1 MFDYYIFSD
10 IIIYTK
16 EEIMDNLAILN
27 IKFNKINIFD
37 KIINFDFFTNDKVF
51 DREGTSNISGS
62 VNSNNVISIVGLNAV
77 GKTTLLKIIHFIL
90 EIIINNKSL
99 NEIKN
104 ILFFSMDSF
113 SYEVTFYQ
121 NNTFHKIS
129 SFVERDSDVKNELKI
144 KYKNEYLKSVSK
156 SKIKSKVDL
165 KKFISEELND
175 SNSDLIRENLDSQ
188 LKQILKEDDSII
200 AIITKDN
207 GVLVRDMIGSVNL
220 NFLNVKNS
228 VPVEVLNL
236 FDENIDY
243 IKHENEDIDSNVM
256 LKFKNS
262 NGVFSTGNRLAWGEL
277 ISSGT
282 IKGNSLADITLD
294 VLKYGGYLLV
304 DEIENHLNKQLVKV
318 FIDLF
323 KDKTLNK
330 NGATIVF
337 TTHYPELMDFMN
349 RSDNIY
355 VLRRNKEK
363 KATIELLSDLVE
375 RDDLKKSDILL
386 SNYIKG
392 TAPSYKN
399 IKQFKDYMKSEVLN
413 VR

>member
-1 MFDYYIFSD
+1 
-10 IIIYTK
+10 
-16 EEIMDNLAILN
+16 MDNLAILN

-323 KDKTLNK
+323 KDKTINK

>member
-1 MFDYYIFSD
+1 
-10 IIIYTK
+10 
-16 EEIMDNLAILN
+16 MDNLAILN
-27 IKFNKINIFD
+27 IKFNKVNIFD

-51 DREGTSNISGS
+51 DREGTSTISRS

-104 ILFFSMDSF
+104 LLFFSMDSF

-129 SFVERDSDVKNELKI
+129 SFVERDVDVRNELKI

-175 SNSDLIRENLDSQ
+175 NNSDLIRENLDSQ

-207 GVLVRDMIGSVNL
+207 GVLVRDMINSVNL

-228 VPVEVLNL
+228 VPVEALNL

-243 IKHENEDIDSNVM
+243 LKHENEDIDSNVM

-323 KDKTLNK
+323 KDKTINK

-392 TAPSYKN
+392 TAPSYEN
-399 IKQFKDYMKSEVLN
+399 IKHFKDYMKSEVLN

>member
-51 DREGTSNISGS
+51 DREGTSNISRS

-104 ILFFSMDSF
+104 LLFFSMDSF

-129 SFVERDSDVKNELKI
+129 SFVERDVDVKNELKI

-175 SNSDLIRENLDSQ
+175 NNSDLIRENLDSQ

-207 GVLVRDMIGSVNL
+207 GVLVRDMIDSVNL

-323 KDKTLNK
+323 KDKTINK

-392 TAPSYKN
+392 TAPSYEN
-399 IKQFKDYMKSEVLN
+399 IKHFKDYMKSEVLN
-413 VR
+413 AR

>member
-1 MFDYYIFSD
+1 
-10 IIIYTK
+10 
-16 EEIMDNLAILN
+16 MDNLAILN
-27 IKFNKINIFD
+27 IKFNKVNIFD

-51 DREGTSNISGS
+51 DREGTSTISRS

-104 ILFFSMDSF
+104 LLFFSMDSF

-129 SFVERDSDVKNELKI
+129 SFVERDVDVRNELKI

-175 SNSDLIRENLDSQ
+175 NNSDLIRENLDSQ

-207 GVLVRDMIGSVNL
+207 GVLVRDMINSVNL
-220 NFLNVKNS
+220 NFLNAKNS

-243 IKHENEDIDSNVM
+243 LKHENEDIDSNVM

-323 KDKTLNK
+323 KDKTINK

-392 TAPSYKN
+392 TAPSYEN
-399 IKQFKDYMKSEVLN
+399 IKHFKDYMKSEVLN

>member
-1 MFDYYIFSD
+1 
-10 IIIYTK
+10 
-16 EEIMDNLAILN
+16 MDNLAILN
-27 IKFNKINIFD
+27 IKFNKVNIFD

-51 DREGTSNISGS
+51 DREGTSTISRS

-77 GKTTLLKIIHFIL
+77 GKTTLLKTIHFIL

-104 ILFFSMDSF
+104 LLFFSMDSF

-129 SFVERDSDVKNELKI
+129 SFVERDVDVRNELKI

-175 SNSDLIRENLDSQ
+175 NNSDLIRENLDSQ

-207 GVLVRDMIGSVNL
+207 GVLVRDMINSVNL

-243 IKHENEDIDSNVM
+243 LKHENEDIDSNVM

-323 KDKTLNK
+323 KDKTINK

-392 TAPSYKN
+392 TAPSYEN
-399 IKQFKDYMKSEVLN
+399 IKHFKDYMKSEVLN

>member
-1 MFDYYIFSD
+1 
-10 IIIYTK
+10 
-16 EEIMDNLAILN
+16 MDNLAILN

-51 DREGTSNISGS
+51 DREGTSNISRS

-104 ILFFSMDSF
+104 LLFFSIDSF
-113 SYEVTFYQ
+113 NYEVTFYQ

-129 SFVERDSDVKNELKI
+129 SFVERDVDVKNELKI

-175 SNSDLIRENLDSQ
+175 NNSDLIRENLDSQ

-207 GVLVRDMIGSVNL
+207 GVLVQDMIDSVNL

-243 IKHENEDIDSNVM
+243 IKHENEDINSNVM

-323 KDKTLNK
+323 KDKTINT

-392 TAPSYKN
+392 TAPSYEN
-399 IKQFKDYMKSEVLN
+399 IKHFKDYMKSEVLN

>member
-1 MFDYYIFSD
+1 
-10 IIIYTK
+10 
-16 EEIMDNLAILN
+16 MDNLAILN

-51 DREGTSNISGS
+51 DREGTSNISKS

-104 ILFFSMDSF
+104 LLFFSMDSF

-129 SFVERDSDVKNELKI
+129 SFVERDVDVKNELKI

-165 KKFISEELND
+165 KKFISEELNNN
-175 SNSDLIRENLDSQ
+175 NSDLIRENLDSQ

-200 AIITKDN
+200 AIITKAN
-207 GVLVRDMIGSVNL
+207 GVLVRDMINSVNL

-323 KDKTLNK
+323 KDKTINK

-392 TAPSYKN
+392 TAPSYEN
-399 IKQFKDYMKSEVLN
+399 IKHFKDYMKSEVLN

>member
-1 MFDYYIFSD
+1 
-10 IIIYTK
+10 
-16 EEIMDNLAILN
+16 MDNLAILN
-27 IKFNKINIFD
+27 IKFNKVNIFD

-51 DREGTSNISGS
+51 DREGTSTISRS

-104 ILFFSMDSF
+104 LLFFSMDSF

-129 SFVERDSDVKNELKI
+129 SFVERDVDVRNELKI

-175 SNSDLIRENLDSQ
+175 NNSDLIRENLDSQ

-207 GVLVRDMIGSVNL
+207 GVLVRDMINSVNL

-243 IKHENEDIDSNVM
+243 LKHENEDIDSNVM

-262 NGVFSTGNRLAWGEL
+262 IGVLSTGNRLAWGEL

-323 KDKTLNK
+323 KDKTINK

-392 TAPSYKN
+392 TAPSYEN
-399 IKQFKDYMKSEVLN
+399 IKHFKDYMKSEVLN

>member
-1 MFDYYIFSD
+1 
-10 IIIYTK
+10 
-16 EEIMDNLAILN
+16 MDNLAILN

-51 DREGTSNISGS
+51 DREGTSNISRS

-104 ILFFSMDSF
+104 LLFFSMDSF

-129 SFVERDSDVKNELKI
+129 SFVERDVDVKNELKI

-175 SNSDLIRENLDSQ
+175 NNSDLIRENLDSQ

-207 GVLVRDMIGSVNL
+207 GVLVRDMIDSVNL

-323 KDKTLNK
+323 KDKTINK

-392 TAPSYKN
+392 TAPSYEN
-399 IKQFKDYMKSEVLN
+399 IKHFKDYMKSEVLN
-413 VR
+413 AR

>member
-1 MFDYYIFSD
+1 
-10 IIIYTK
+10 
-16 EEIMDNLAILN
+16 MDNLAILN

>member
-1 MFDYYIFSD
+1 
-10 IIIYTK
+10 
-16 EEIMDNLAILN
+16 MDNLAILN
-27 IKFNKINIFD
+27 IKFNKVNIFD

-51 DREGTSNISGS
+51 DREGTSTISRS

-104 ILFFSMDSF
+104 LLFFSMDSF

-129 SFVERDSDVKNELKI
+129 SFVERDVDVRNELKI

-175 SNSDLIRENLDSQ
+175 NNSDLIRENLDSQ

-207 GVLVRDMIGSVNL
+207 GVLVRDMINSVNL

-243 IKHENEDIDSNVM
+243 LKHENEDIDSNVM

-323 KDKTLNK
+323 KDKTINK

-392 TAPSYKN
+392 TAPSYEN
-399 IKQFKDYMKSEVLN
+399 IKHFKDYMKSEVLN

>member
-10 IIIYTK
+10 IIINTK

-51 DREGTSNISGS
+51 DREGTSNISKS

-104 ILFFSMDSF
+104 LLFFSMDSF

-129 SFVERDSDVKNELKI
+129 SFVERDVDVKNELKI

-165 KKFISEELND
+165 KKFISEELNNN
-175 SNSDLIRENLDSQ
+175 NSDLIRENLDSQ

-200 AIITKDN
+200 AIITKAN
-207 GVLVRDMIGSVNL
+207 GVLVRDMINSVNL

-323 KDKTLNK
+323 KDKTINK

-392 TAPSYKN
+392 TAPSYEN
-399 IKQFKDYMKSEVLN
+399 IKHFKDYMKSEVLN

>member
-1 MFDYYIFSD
+1 
-10 IIIYTK
+10 
-16 EEIMDNLAILN
+16 MDNLAILN
-27 IKFNKINIFD
+27 IKFNKVNIFD

-51 DREGTSNISGS
+51 DREGTSTISRS

-104 ILFFSMDSF
+104 LLFFSMDSF

-129 SFVERDSDVKNELKI
+129 SFVERDVDVRNELKI

-175 SNSDLIRENLDSQ
+175 NNSDLIRENLDSQ

-207 GVLVRDMIGSVNL
+207 GVLVRDMINSVNL

-243 IKHENEDIDSNVM
+243 LKHENEDIDSNVM

-262 NGVFSTGNRLAWGEL
+262 IGVFSTGNRLAWGEL

-323 KDKTLNK
+323 KDKTINK

-392 TAPSYKN
+392 TAPSYEN
-399 IKQFKDYMKSEVLN
+399 IKHFKDYMKSEVLN

>member
-1 MFDYYIFSD
+1 
-10 IIIYTK
+10 
-16 EEIMDNLAILN
+16 
-27 IKFNKINIFD
+27 
-37 KIINFDFFTNDKVF
+37 
-51 DREGTSNISGS
+51 
-62 VNSNNVISIVGLNAV
+62 
-77 GKTTLLKIIHFIL
+77 
-90 EIIINNKSL
+90 
-99 NEIKN
+99 
-104 ILFFSMDSF
+104 MDSF

-323 KDKTLNK
+323 KDKTINK